1 MPKRIQLW
9 KSIFPLIALFT
20 LFSFVT
26 SAQALVLGLV
36 LSLVFGNPWIKESK
50 KMAPRLLAYSV
61 VGLGAGMNL
70 DVVFATGVSGIKYT
84 FIGIA
89 STLLFGWGLG
99 KIFKVN
105 RDSTI
110 LISVGTAIC
119 GGSAIAAVAPVIR
132 AKSEDVSVSLVT
144 VFMLNSIALLIF
156 PWAGRHFHLTETQ
169 FGLLSALAIHDT
181 SSVVGSAVQFG
192 PRALEVATTI
202 KLTRAL
208 WIIPVA
214 FLFMGLQSLS
224 TDSSKNAHF
233 KKPWFILGFLLL
245 AAVVTYFP
253 EAKSYGGTVNFL
265 AKRLLVMVLFLIGSN
280 CPKSSLKEVGV
291 RPLFLGMILWG
302 VVSIST
308 LTAIKLGWIS

>member
-1 MPKRIQLW
+1 MINRKQLW
-9 KSIFPLIALFT
+9 RVLFLLLAVIT
-20 LFSFVT
+20 LFPPVT

-36 LSLVFGNPWIKESK
+36 LSLAFGNPWIQESK
-50 KMAPRLLAYSV
+50 KMAPKLLAISV

-70 DVVFATGVSGIKYT
+70 KVVFQVGASGINYT
-84 FIGIA
+84 LVGIA
-89 STLLFGWGLG
+89 LTLLLGWALG
-99 KIFKVN
+99 KTFKVN
-105 RDSTI
+105 RDSTT

-144 VFMLNSIALLIF
+144 VFLLNALALIIF
-156 PWAGRHFHLTETQ
+156 PWLGHKFHLTENQ

-192 PRALEVATTI
+192 PKALEVATTI

-214 FLFMGLQSLS
+214 FLFMALQRLA
-224 TDSSKNAHF
+224 TDSNKGSSF
-233 KKPWFILGFLLL
+233 KKPWFILGFLVM
-245 AAVVTYFP
+245 AGVVTYFP
-253 EAKSYGGTVNFL
+253 EVKTYGETVNFF

-280 CPKSSLKEVGV
+280 CPKSSFKEVGV
-291 RPLFLGMILWG
+291 KPLLMGFTLWIL
-302 VVSIST
+302 VSIST
-308 LTAIKLGWIS
+308 LSAIKLGWIS